1 MSPRLFGRLGE
12 DVGFLSRLSRP
23 RHARPARPRRPRA
36 RRGRPR
42 LLRPPSRAA
51 QPPSS
56 PAAPDA
62 ARPGGA
68 DKKLDTPVSGLESA
82 CTRWR
87 PGSSPWRPSRRVQPD
102 RGGRAGR
109 LQPHGRCKL
118 GEGGGRRPAAP
129 QEGRILALRQ
139 EDGARRAAGGR
150 GAGRRP
156 RRRGRRHRRC
166 RLRLAPAAPRGRG
179 ALPHDR
185 LGHRRPRAG
194 APRGALGARGAQ
206 GPLRG
211 AGAAQRRP
219 RGDDRHTKK
228 RPRRRPV
235 RPDGGGEGGA
245 G

>member
-1 MSPRLFGRLGE
+1 MQEAIDCALKSVATGTQARRTVQPANPVGKSAFISVRGVRTKSWTLRCPDWSPHVP
-12 DVGFLSRLSRP
+12 VGDQG
-23 RHARPARPRRPRA
+23 A
-36 RRGRPR
+36 RRGGRR
-42 LLRPPSRAA
+42 
-51 QPPSS
+51 
-56 PAAPDA
+56 
-62 ARPGGA
+62 GG
-68 DKKLDTPVSGLESA
+68 
-82 CTRWR
+82 
-87 PGSSPWRPSRRVQPD
+87 VQPD

>member
-1 MSPRLFGRLGE
+1 MSPL
-12 DVGFLSRLSRP
+12 VCRLSVGNSQTKTGRAP
-23 RHARPARPRRPRA
+23 RKKFSVNRSIVYGWEIACCDFCGSVFLA
-36 RRGRPR
+36 
-42 LLRPPSRAA
+42 
-51 QPPSS
+51 
-56 PAAPDA
+56 
-62 ARPGGA
+62 GGA
-68 DKKLDTPVSGLESA
+68 DKKLDTPVSD
-82 CTRWR
+82 W
-87 PGSSPWRPSRRVQPD
+87 SPHVPVGDQGARRGGRRGGVQPD